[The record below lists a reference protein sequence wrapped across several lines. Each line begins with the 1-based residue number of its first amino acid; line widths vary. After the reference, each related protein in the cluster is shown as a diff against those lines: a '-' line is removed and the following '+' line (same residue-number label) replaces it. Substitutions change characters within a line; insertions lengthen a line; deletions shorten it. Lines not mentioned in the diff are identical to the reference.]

1 MIKWEDVE
9 RNVRNYANYIWN
21 RPAVADRIAGV
32 NFDCVVKVSEFEM
45 IVLEVTKNRT
55 LDKIREDVTKIQTVR
70 MAMMMKNIM
79 VRPYIICDFSPTQ
92 GMKDAGKEYFIEV
105 ISFEDFRRMFFDFP
119 TYYSVRSGKQFGSSV
134 DPVTGENDSAEYT
147 PVGYKLPGGSEVNVQ
162 EIADKIIK
170 GDKVVLLG
178 DYGAGKSRCFREVF
192 HILAKKSHE
201 TLLYPIAIDLKETWG
216 LESAVEIIRRHF
228 MHLGIGEN
236 DTNNVIKAYNGK
248 RLCFLLDG
256 FDEIGSRPWSE
267 NKKTLEL
274 LRKHALQG
282 VKDLLSKTGAGC
294 LISGRDHYFN
304 SDQEMYSALGLN
316 KENAVTAKCKSEFNF
331 EEFSR
336 YLELNNLDVELPGW
350 LPKKPL
356 VLKTIAS
363 LSAEQ
368 VTRLFRSS
376 NGDEIGFWFKFIDA
390 MCERDSRIHAILDPE
405 TVKKVLIRLSSLTR
419 TKSQNFG
426 PLTEAE
432 VINVFH
438 EVTGT
443 YPNEQS
449 TVMLQ
454 RLPGLGRVSSETSDR
469 NFVDTFILDGLRAL
483 DLSDKVQSGDQQISD
498 YNWLNPL
505 ESLGSSVLGYDI
517 DKAQSASAF
526 INYTKNSLY
535 RNKTNK
541 VAISDCIAALSK
553 TKLESLDFN
562 SITFSEPHFGHL
574 SFEAGNISNITFS
587 DGVFESI
594 TLGKTIPVGVIVRGC
609 HIESIEGVS
618 SSTGLPSWIE
628 KDCTIKNFELVDTLT
643 AIKNSGLSN
652 AQTILVSILIKVYR
666 QAGNGRLEHTLTKG
680 LTHVDK
686 KSLGQVIRYLLSNGY
701 LETSK
706 DRGEIIYKPVR
717 KFQGRIEKI
726 LVELDR
732 SSDDIWKFASSLSE
746 SA

>member
-1 MIKWEDVE
+1 MSVWEE
-9 RNVRNYANYIWN
+9 FEKSVRQYAQYIWN
-21 RPAVADRIAGV
+21 RPANADRIGGV
-32 NFDCVVKVSEFEM
+32 NFDCVVKISEIEL
-45 IVLEVTKNRT
+45 IVIEITKNKT
-55 LDKIREDVTKIQTVR
+55 LEKIREDVSKIQTVR
-70 MAMMMKNIM
+70 MSMMMKNIM
-79 VRPYIICDFSPTQ
+79 VRPFIICDYSPTQ
-92 GMKDAGKEYFIEV
+92 GMKDAGKENYIEV
-105 ISFEDFRRMFFDFP
+105 ISFEDFKRMFFDFP
-119 TYYSVRSGKQFGSSV
+119 TYHSLRSNRQFGSAV
-134 DPVTGENDSAEYT
+134 DPATGENDSSAYT
-147 PVGYKLPGGSEVNVQ
+147 PVGYKLSNGTEINAQ
-162 EIADKIIK
+162 EIAQKIINNEK
-170 GDKVVLLG
+170 LVLLG
-178 DYGAGKSRCFREVF
+178 DYGAGKSRCFKEVF
-192 HILAKKSHE
+192 QILSEKSSK

-228 MHLGIGEN
+228 MHLGMSEN

-267 NKKTLEL
+267 SKKTLEM

-304 SDQEMYSALGLN
+304 SDQEMFSALGLN
-316 KENAVTAKCKSEFNF
+316 KENATTAKCKSEFNL
-331 EEFSR
+331 EEFSE
-336 YLELNNLDVELPGW
+336 YLRLNNIDVSLPEW

-363 LSAEQ
+363 LSTEQLAE
-368 VTRLFRSS
+368 LFQSP
-376 NGDEIGFWFKFIDA
+376 NGDEIGFWFKFIDS
-390 MCERDSRIHAILDPE
+390 MCQRDSTIHAILDPE
-405 TVKKVLIRLSSLTR
+405 TVKSVLIRLSSLTR
-419 TKSQNFG
+419 EKSQNFG

-432 VINVFH
+432 VVNVFH

-483 DLSDKVQSGDQQISD
+483 DLSKRVQSGDQKLAD
-498 YNWLNPL
+498 LKWLNPL
-505 ESLGSSVLGYDI
+505 QSLGSSVLGYDI
-517 DKAQSASAF
+517 NKNQSASAF
-526 INYTKNSLY
+526 ISYTRNSLH
-535 RNKTNK
+535 RDKPNK
-541 VAISDCIAALSK
+541 VSISDCISGLSK
-553 TKLESLDFN
+553 ARLEDLDFN
-562 SITFSEPHFGHL
+562 NITFSEPHFGHI
-574 SFEAGNISNITFS
+574 SFEAGNISNIEFS
-587 DGVFESI
+587 DGIFESV
-594 TLGKTIPVGVIVRGC
+594 TLGKIDPTGVLIKDC
-609 HIESIEGVS
+609 HIENLVGVS
-618 SSTGLPSWIE
+618 SSTGLPAWI

-643 AIKNSGLSN
+643 AIKNSGLTK

-717 KFQGRIEKI
+717 KFQGRVEKI

-732 SSDDIWKFASSLSE
+732 STDEIWMFTSSLSDHG
-746 SA
+746 

>member
-1 MIKWEDVE
+1 MSSWEDVE
-9 RNVRNYANYIWN
+9 KSVRQYASYIWN
-21 RPAVADRIAGV
+21 RPAGADRIGGV
-32 NFDCVVKVSEFEM
+32 NFDCVVKISEIET
-45 IVLEVTKNRT
+45 IVIEITKNRT
-55 LDKIREDVTKIQTVR
+55 LDKIREDVGKIQAIR

-79 VRPYIICDFSPTQ
+79 IRPYIICDFLPTQ
-92 GMKDAGKEYFIEV
+92 GMKDAGKENHIEV

-119 TYYSVRSGKQFGSSV
+119 TYQSLRSSKQFGSAV
-134 DPVTGENDSAEYT
+134 DPVTGENDSTAYT
-147 PVGYKLPGGSEVNVQ
+147 PVGYKLQNGSEINAQ
-162 EIADKIIK
+162 EIAQKIINNEK
-170 GDKVVLLG
+170 LVLLG

-192 HILAKKSHE
+192 HILAKKSAE

-216 LESAVEIIRRHF
+216 LETAVEIIRRHF
-228 MHLGIGEN
+228 MHLGINEN
-236 DTNNVIKAYNGK
+236 DTNSVIKAYNGK

-267 NKKTLEL
+267 NKKTLEM

-316 KENAVTAKCKSEFNF
+316 KESTTVAKCKDEFNI
-331 EEFSR
+331 EEFSH
-336 YLELNNLDVELPGW
+336 YLDINKISVSLPDW

-363 LSAEQ
+363 LTPEQ
-368 VTRLFRSS
+368 VKALFESS

-390 MCERDSRIHAILDPE
+390 MCQRDSTIHAILDPE
-405 TVKKVLIRLSSLTR
+405 TVKSVLIRLSSLTR
-419 TKSQNFG
+419 EKSQNYG

-432 VINVFH
+432 VVNVFH
-438 EVTGT
+438 EVTGS

-483 DLSDKVQSGDQQISD
+483 DLSEKVQSGDQKIAD
-498 YNWLNPL
+498 LKWLNPL
-505 ESLGSSVLGYDI
+505 QSLGSSVLGYNI
-517 DKAQSASAF
+517 NKNQSASAF
-526 INYTKNSLY
+526 INYAKNSLH
-535 RNKTNK
+535 RDKSNKIS
-541 VAISDCIAALSK
+541 ISDSISGLSK
-553 TKLESLDFN
+553 AKLDELDFN
-562 SITFSEPHFGHL
+562 GIKFNEPHFGDL
-574 SFEAGNISNITFS
+574 SFEEGNISNIEFS
-587 DGVFESI
+587 DGIFESI
-594 TLGKTIPVGVIVRGC
+594 TLGKIDPSGVVIQNC
-609 HIESIEGVS
+609 HIESLAGVS
-618 SSTGLPSWIE
+618 SSTGLPSWIRE
-628 KDCTIKNFELVDTLT
+628 CSIKHFESVDTLT
-643 AIKNSGLSN
+643 AIKNSGLTK

-666 QAGNGRLEHTLTKG
+666 QSGNGRLEHTLTKG

-686 KSLGQVIRYLLSNGY
+686 KSLGQVIRYLLGNGY

-717 KFQGRIEKI
+717 KFQGRVEKI

-732 SSDDIWKFASSLSE
+732 STDEIWKFASALADGS
-746 SA
+746 